1 MIPVR
6 KYPHGG
12 VHPPEAQADP
22 SLAPDYRGDLP
33 MYSGAVNM
41 RPDLLFDMLGVGE
54 LAKLG
59 FTASRAGYGALK
71 NLMSRGAS
79 KSKDAL
85 SALAK
90 QGVDPADLAELKK
103 MDLSEEELLKMV
115 KSTNKEAASKARK
128 ASEPALKA
136 MREQMQGRKLQ
147 SVANR
152 AIQNASKEESQAL
165 LNLQGK
171 LDRALSQGILEEG
184 KAVKIFQESVDKIF
198 TQARIDDVI
207 LGKGDQLAKQLGP
220 TLTELYKT
228 DKALFDKIYY
238 GDLLRPLT
246 STKLA
251 GKVNPRMN
259 EQGGRVPMPFKAV
272 KSYA

>member
-1 MIPVR
+1 
-6 KYPHGG
+6 
-12 VHPPEAQADP
+12 
-22 SLAPDYRGDLP
+22 
-33 MYSGAVNM
+33 
-41 RPDLLFDMLGVGE
+41 
-54 LAKLG
+54 
-59 FTASRAGYGALK
+59 
-71 NLMSRGAS
+71 
-79 KSKDAL
+79 
-85 SALAK
+85 
-90 QGVDPADLAELKK
+90 
-103 MDLSEEELLKMV
+103 
-115 KSTNKEAASKARK
+115 
-128 ASEPALKA
+128 

-228 DKALFDKIYY
+228 DKSFV
-238 GDLLRPLT
+238 R
-246 STKLA
+246 
-251 GKVNPRMN
+251 
-259 EQGGRVPMPFKAV
+259 
-272 KSYA
+272 